1 MRSGTN
7 NRNCRYFDGST
18 IEEKDGYDIS
28 IFDKDLDKIKYHESP
43 PRNHVS
49 SDLCVLSSVSLIYA
63 NRIQITTDESELE
76 CVISPNLC

>member
-1 MRSGTN
+1 M
-7 NRNCRYFDGST
+7 Y
-18 IEEKDGYDIS
+18 EEVFNLFLGLSFGIIIANIIS
-28 IFDKDLDKIKYHESP
+28 DKIKYHESP

-63 NRIQITTDESELE
+63 NRIHITTDESELE